1 MKTFT
6 RKRVNICFDFQR
18 LVQENEEKTP
28 AATLTNKHFTLD
40 CDEKQ
45 RKGEETKKKKKTTF
59 QLHIF
64 LSLTLSI
71 SAARQLGGERVSQTI
86 RPAGTVNT
94 LRVSKR
100 SCVLSV

>member
-6 RKRVNICFDFQR
+6 RIRVNICFNFQR

-45 RKGEETKKKKKTTF
+45 RKGEETKKKKQNLPAAHF
-59 QLHIF
+59 
-64 LSLTLSI
+64 SI
-71 SAARQLGGERVSQTI
+71 SD
-86 RPAGTVNT
+86 PVN
-94 LRVSKR
+94 
-100 SCVLSV
+100 